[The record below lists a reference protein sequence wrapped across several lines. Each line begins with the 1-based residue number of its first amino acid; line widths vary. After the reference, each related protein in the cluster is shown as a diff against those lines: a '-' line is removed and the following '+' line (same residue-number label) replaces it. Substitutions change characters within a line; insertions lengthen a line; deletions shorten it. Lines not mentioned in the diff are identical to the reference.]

1 MAGIA
6 VKFEI
11 KNYDIAEP
19 KIYLCGSIEKFQ
31 LPNGKHAWIIT
42 SNS

>member
-11 KNYDIAEP
+11 KNDDIAEP
-19 KIYLCGSIEKFQ
+19 KLYSGGNVDKFQ
-31 LPNGKHAWIIT
+31 LPNGKYA
-42 SNS
+42 